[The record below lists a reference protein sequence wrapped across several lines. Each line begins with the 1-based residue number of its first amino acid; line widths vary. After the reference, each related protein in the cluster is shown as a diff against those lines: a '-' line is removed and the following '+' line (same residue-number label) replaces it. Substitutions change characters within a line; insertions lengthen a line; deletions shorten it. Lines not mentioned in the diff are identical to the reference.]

1 MGKLIT
7 IISIL
12 FILITFPIK
21 SHSQDLVVS
30 SGKDIS
36 GNGGT
41 VSYSVGQVAFNTY
54 SGINGSVAQG
64 VQQAYEIFV
73 LTGTDDIRG
82 ISLNFIAYPNPTT
95 DFLNLKIENFTNEK
109 LVCQL
114 FDMNGRLLINRN
126 IDNAET
132 TIPMQEYATATY
144 YLKIFKDQKNV
155 KTFKIIKH

>member
-1 MGKLIT
+1 MSKLI
-7 IISIL
+7 IIVSIL
-12 FILITFPIK
+12 LTLLTFSIE
-21 SHSQDLVVS
+21 SHSQESVNS

-36 GNGGT
+36 GDGGT

-73 LTGTDDIRG
+73 LTGTDHLKE

-95 DFLNLKIENFTNEK
+95 DFLILKIKNVIDEK
-109 LVCQL
+109 LFCQL
-114 FDMNGRLLINRN
+114 FDMNGRLLLTRN
-126 IDNAET
+126 IDNEET

-144 YLKIFKDQKNV
+144 YLKIIEDQRNV